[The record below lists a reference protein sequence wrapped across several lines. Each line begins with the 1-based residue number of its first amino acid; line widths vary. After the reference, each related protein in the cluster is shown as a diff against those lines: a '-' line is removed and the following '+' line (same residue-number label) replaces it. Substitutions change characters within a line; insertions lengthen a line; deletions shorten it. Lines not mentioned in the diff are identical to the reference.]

1 MVDESAGFEATAI
14 SVSRRHEKM
23 PGKNGKKDAMEK
35 KMPGK
40 NGTQLSRGSIAFA
53 VGDFLELSAR
63 TGE

>member
-1 MVDESAGFEATAI
+1 MYRQVVQLCHSAMKKESDEESFKITTFGCM
-14 SVSRRHEKM
+14 SDV
-23 PGKNGKKDAMEK
+23 
-35 KMPGK
+35 